1 MRTILVRL
9 AMAVFCLAVFG
20 ALFGKPIE
28 TKPVVPDTAANAAY
42 RDGLFLGKR
51 DALAGTKPSPVKSRW
66 SSDADRQAF
75 AQGYFRGYM
84 VDGAA
89 IAKAL
94 WVPQAIDNQ
103 GFADGRLEGMLDR
116 ENARK
121 FDLSSKD
128 KFRNPVSACGGS
140 DESCAQAYRD
150 AYATGYQ
157 HGYYQAD
164 GKAAKGTRVGL
175 PRNV

>member
-9 AMAVFCLAVFG
+9 AMAVFCLAIIG
-20 ALFGKPIE
+20 ALFGEPTK
-28 TKPVVPDTAANAAY
+28 TKPATQATASSAAY
-42 RDGLFLGKR
+42 RDGLFLGER

-66 SSDADRQAF
+66 STDADRQSF
-75 AQGYFRGYM
+75 AQGYFHGYM
-84 VDGAA
+84 IDGVA
-89 IAKAL
+89 IAKAR
-94 WVPQAIDNQ
+94 WVPQAVDNQ

-128 KFRNPVSACGGS
+128 KFRNPAGACSGS
-140 DESCAQAYRD
+140 DEGCAQAYRN

-157 HGYYQAD
+157 HGYYQPD
-164 GKAAKGTRVGL
+164 GKTAQRTRISL
-175 PRNV
+175 PQNV